1 MSASVK
7 TRAAMFGG
15 LGHLAHIGM
24 RHLTAHESD
33 VLEAGHGDVGNE
45 HAASMEMPS
54 IFLAQQTR
62 ADPASSLLA
71 VAHVL
76 VIPSYTNLR
85 AGRAMSNR
93 TTRRALLAAVKVDP
107 SMLSD
112 FYDVLEE
119 RRPAE
124 STSLAIDAAF
134 HGSRGCRHLC
144 LPKLRVRRSPVVYRK
159 Q

>member
-1 MSASVK
+1 MRPRSE
-7 TRAAMFGG
+7 RQGQRENPRHRFGG

-33 VLEAGHGDVGNE
+33 VLEAGHGDIRDE
-45 HAASMEMPS
+45 HAMPMQMSS
-54 IFLAQQTR
+54 ILLAQQTR
-62 ADPASSLLA
+62 ADPASSLFA

-76 VIPSYTNLR
+76 VIPRYTNLR

-119 RRPAE
+119 RLPRGEHFAG
-124 STSLAIDAAF
+124 AF
-134 HGSRGCRHLC
+134 HGSC
-144 LPKLRVRRSPVVYRK
+144 
-159 Q
+159 